1 MSQFDRRA
9 EDLFRQAE
17 WACNRLPLAA
27 AMAAAAL
34 IACAEGRPDVD
45 KRRALQ
51 AALGNLDAGQAV
63 DPGAAANLFNSF
75 TNGIRSQ
82 PGLGRKAALRAVA
95 ALAGDAGAA
104 ARLLAICRAIGGLGG
119 GTSARELTAI
129 DQIAAALDTVP
140 RAPVEDPVPGRRGA
154 GPGPFRIVLGNEK
167 GGTGKST
174 TAMHLAVALLRLGYR
189 VGSIDLDGHQGTLSR
204 YLANRRTL
212 AQAVGSDVPSPLHR
226 RITRSTAA
234 DRNAAER
241 EDQARLA
248 EAMTELGDRQVVVID
263 TPGGDSHLGRLGHAQ
278 ADILVTPINDTL
290 LDVDILAHIDPAKRE
305 VRAPSAY
312 CEMVWK
318 LNEQRS
324 ARGREAIDWIV
335 MRNRLT
341 HIDAHNKRAVA
352 DLLEQLA
359 KRLGFRLAT
368 GFGERV
374 IFHELFLTGLTVL
387 DLPDDRLRGWS
398 NPGLTHA
405 RREIDGLL
413 AAIGVPEAGAARRA
427 G

>member
-1 MSQFDRRA
+1 
-9 EDLFRQAE
+9 
-17 WACNRLPLAA
+17 
-27 AMAAAAL
+27 MAAAAL
-34 IACAEGRPDVD
+34 IACAEGRPDMG

-51 AALGNLDAGQAV
+51 AALENLDVGQAV
-63 DPGAAANLFNSF
+63 DPGAHDTSAAANLFNSF

-82 PGLGRKAALRAVA
+82 PTLGRKAALRAVA
-95 ALAGDAGAA
+95 ALAGDAGAV
-104 ARLLAICRAIGGLGG
+104 ARLLAICQAIGGLGG
-119 GTSARELTAI
+119 GTSARELAAI
-129 DQIAAALDTVP
+129 DQIAAALDAAALDTVP
-140 RAPVEDPVPGRRGA
+140 PAPVGDSVPGRRGVGP

-189 VGSIDLDGHQGTLSR
+189 VGSIDLDGRQGTLSR

-212 AQAVGSDVPSPLHR
+212 AQAVGSDVPMPLHR
-226 RITRSTAA
+226 RIARSTAA

-263 TPGGDSHLGRLGHAQ
+263 TPGSDSHLGRLGHAQ
-278 ADILVTPINDTL
+278 ADMLITPINDTL
-290 LDVDILAHIDPAKRE
+290 LDIDILAHIDPAKRE

-318 LNEQRS
+318 LNRQRR
-324 ARGREAIDWIV
+324 ARGGEAIDWIV

-359 KRLGFRLAT
+359 KRIGFRLAA

-374 IFHELFLTGLTVL
+374 VFHELFLTGLTVL

-398 NPGLTHA
+398 NPGLSHA

-413 AAIGVPEAGAARRA
+413 AAIGVPEAGAARQT

>member
-1 MSQFDRRA
+1 
-9 EDLFRQAE
+9 
-17 WACNRLPLAA
+17 
-27 AMAAAAL
+27 MAAAAL

-51 AALGNLDAGQAV
+51 AALGNLDAGRAV

-75 TNGIRSQ
+75 VNGIRSQ
-82 PGLGRKAALRAVA
+82 PSLGREAALRAVA

-104 ARLLAICRAIGGLGG
+104 ARLLAICRAIGNLGG

-129 DQIAAALDTVP
+129 DQIAAALETAP
-140 RAPVEDPVPGRRGA
+140 PAPVEDPVPGRRG
-154 GPGPFRIVLGNEK
+154 GRGVGSGPFRIVLGNEK

-189 VGSIDLDGHQGTLSR
+189 VGSIDLDGRQGTLSR

-212 AQAVGSDVPSPLHR
+212 AQAVGGDVPSPLHR
-226 RITRSTAA
+226 RIARSTAT

-278 ADILVTPINDTL
+278 ADLLITPINDTL
-290 LDVDILAHIDPAKRE
+290 LDLDILAHIDPAKRE

-312 CEMVWK
+312 CEMIWK

-324 ARGREAIDWIV
+324 ARGFEAIDWIV

-359 KRLGFRLAT
+359 KRLGFRLTA

-387 DLPDDRLRGWS
+387 DLPDDKLRGWS
-398 NPGLTHA
+398 NPGLSHA